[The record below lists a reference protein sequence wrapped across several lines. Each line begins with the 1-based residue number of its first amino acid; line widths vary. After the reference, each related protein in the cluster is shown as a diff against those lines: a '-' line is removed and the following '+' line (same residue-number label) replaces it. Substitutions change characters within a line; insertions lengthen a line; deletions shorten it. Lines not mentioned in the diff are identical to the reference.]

1 MSRATHEDS
10 RPGRSRFWREISATR
25 VIVSTL
31 GVLLA
36 LGGMDHGL
44 FEVIQGN
51 KPTGALIVHAIGEQ
65 NRMWAYGTEDA
76 FTLIPNFLIT
86 GVVAIVVSV
95 MILVWSAGFVH
106 KKNGSLVFL
115 LLSILLFLVGG
126 GVAQLVFF
134 TLAWAVS
141 TRINKPVTWLRV
153 VFPESVRGVLAKL
166 WLWLL
171 IVFTLLALIALEIAI
186 VGYVPRVSDPKLA
199 LHICW
204 SILAV
209 SLGILFAAFVCGFAH
224 DLDHSDWQD
233 AQMNSAGI

>member
-51 KPTGALIVHAIGEQ
+51 KPTGGLIVHAIGEQ
-65 NRMWAYGTEDA
+65 NRMWAYGTEDV